1 MDEKASFIDSLM
13 KKQKE
18 FIDNWLNTTGNMQK
32 AFFSYGSPKEG
43 STGAAGGIMN
53 LYNSWLKTVGTSYDE
68 LMKMYPSATGK
79 ETVGK
84 LFRSFDSYVKVF
96 EFWSPVLNAMQ
107 ENALSAEGY
116 QDLFDPE
123 KFKQLTES
131 IYGLMGPDMASEIL
145 KQTSDL
151 VETWGKAANNLVNP
165 WVEAYQKNLDIA
177 LDASSAADPNA
188 SMNMFHTVYSAFD
201 KTFGKAFKTPQV
213 GKDREKLELILKT
226 MDMYSVYTAR
236 SAEFQHK
243 MYLSGEKAMKKVID
257 KLAEKIKAG
266 EQVKSYNDFY
276 KLWTDI
282 TENEYFELFNTEDFS
297 KIQGQLLDSA
307 LDFRRYY
314 HKLIELYLVDLPIP
328 VRTEMDDVYKTIHDL
343 KRRVRTLEKL
353 EKNAEAKTEKENAI

>member
-18 FIDNWLNTTGNMQK
+18 FIDNWLHTTSNMQK
-32 AFFSYGSPKEG
+32 AFFSYGLPKEG
-43 STGAAGGIMN
+43 ATGAASGIMN

-79 ETVGK
+79 DTLGK

-107 ENALSAEGY
+107 ENALNTEGY
-116 QDLFDPE
+116 QDMFDPE
-123 KFKQLTES
+123 KFKALTES
-131 IYGLMGPDMASEIL
+131 IYGLMGPESASEIL
-145 KQTSDL
+145 KQTSEL
-151 VETWGKAANNLVNP
+151 VETWGKAATNLVNP
-165 WVEAYQKNLDIA
+165 WVEAYQKNIDIA
-177 LDASSAADPNA
+177 MDASSAADPNA
-188 SMNMFHTVYSAFD
+188 SMNMFHTVYRAFE
-201 KTFGKAFKTPQV
+201 KTFGKTFKTPQV

-226 MDMYSVYTAR
+226 MDMYSVYTAS

-243 MYLSGEKAMKKVID
+243 MFVAGEKAMKKVID
-257 KLAEKIKAG
+257 KVGAMIKAG
-266 EQVKSYNDFY
+266 EQIKSYNDFY
-276 KLWTDI
+276 KLWTEI

-297 KIQGQLLDSA
+297 RVQGQLLDSA
-307 LDFRRYY
+307 LEFRKYY

-353 EKNAEAKTEKENAI
+353 AKKAEAKNEKENEI